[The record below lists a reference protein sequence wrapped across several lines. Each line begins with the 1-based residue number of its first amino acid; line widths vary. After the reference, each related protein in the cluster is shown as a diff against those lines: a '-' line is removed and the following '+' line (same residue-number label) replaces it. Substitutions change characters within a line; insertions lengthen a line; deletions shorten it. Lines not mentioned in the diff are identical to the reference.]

1 MGIID
6 AESKKYFSD
15 NSRFAD
21 TFNYLIYGGKE
32 VIKPDELRDLNTAEL
47 VIPYG
52 NDTRVPM
59 QKYRDLFKLWDVKT
73 DNKVIYVALGAE
85 LQNNVHYAMP
95 IKDAL
100 YDMIGYS
107 NQVSEKRRSYM
118 GKKEQGEVTVDNGV
132 VKIKLSSDEFLSGL
146 KKTDKLI
153 PIVTVVIYIGDKA
166 WDGPRSLYDMLD
178 IRDEALKKF
187 IPNYWINLISP
198 ADMADDEFKKFHTE
212 LSYAMR
218 LIKHQKD
225 DADKIIAEEGHR
237 MISAETAHFLKSA
250 MKLDLEIKEKDGGV
264 DMCEALEKR
273 YKQEKILGVIKG
285 LQIAGFTENDIITK
299 VIENFNVTKD
309 YVLALLKPQEA

>member
-1 MGIID
+1 
-6 AESKKYFSD
+6 
-15 NSRFAD
+15 
-21 TFNYLIYGGKE
+21 
-32 VIKPDELRDLNTAEL
+32 
-47 VIPYG
+47 
-52 NDTRVPM
+52 
-59 QKYRDLFKLWDVKT
+59 
-73 DNKVIYVALGAE
+73 
-85 LQNNVHYAMP
+85 
-95 IKDAL
+95 
-100 YDMIGYS
+100 
-107 NQVSEKRRSYM
+107 
-118 GKKEQGEVTVDNGV
+118 
-132 VKIKLSSDEFLSGL
+132 
-146 KKTDKLI
+146 
-153 PIVTVVIYIGDKA
+153 
-166 WDGPRSLYDMLD
+166 MLD

-225 DADKIIAEEGHR
+225 DADKIIAEEGHKI
-237 MISAETAHFLKSA
+237 ISAETAHFLKSA
-250 MKLDLEIKEKDGGV
+250 MKLDLEYEEKDGGV